1 MIPSVLKQCATSESM
16 TSILSGAPLMGE
28 AAMHDS
34 NKIANEFLRLAK
46 ESGQSL
52 TPMQLLKLVFIAHG
66 WMLGLYGEPLISDDV
81 QAWKY
86 GPVIPDLYRSIRH
99 FKGDPVT
106 GVLATKDDKD
116 LDELETDLIDQV
128 FENYSQYNGIQ
139 LSTLTHQAGSPW
151 ALTYKPNQPDLV
163 ISKEIIKLY
172 YSVKASQPEAQT

>member
-86 GPVIPDLYRSIRH
+86 GPVIPDLYQ
-99 FKGDPVT
+99 T
-106 GVLATKDDKD
+106 L
-116 LDELETDLIDQV
+116 L
-128 FENYSQYNGIQ
+128 
-139 LSTLTHQAGSPW
+139 LSKSVPTRGSN
-151 ALTYKPNQPDLV
+151 LM
-163 ISKEIIKLY
+163 E
-172 YSVKASQPEAQT
+172 